1 MPKNV
6 QYCKWSEENMER
18 ALSAL
23 KNGDMGLNAAARTYS
38 VPKATLKRHFDGS
51 NIYAV
56 DGKKIVGSLSDL
68 PSHVEEEIENH
79 VLKLEEC
86 MFGMTSLDLRS
97 LAYQVAVQNNIP
109 TRFNNEKQLAGK
121 KWYSLF
127 MKRHPNLSLRQPEST
142 SLARAKGFNK
152 ERVEE
157 FFKILEKLVLENN
170 LDASRIYNADETGLS
185 TVQRKPRKIIALKGK
200 QQVGSV
206 ASGERGTNTTA
217 VCCVSASGHY
227 VPPMMIFK
235 RVRSNDAL
243 KIGAPPD
250 TIFAFNPE
258 SGYINKELF
267 LVWLTHFIEKVRPSK
282 EKKVL
287 LLLDGHA
294 SHTKNAEA
302 LTMARENGVI
312 MLALP
317 GHTTHRLQPLDV
329 TFFKPLSTYYINEI
343 ETWLRRPENVGKCI
357 TQFHVAQL
365 FGKAYG
371 KAATVATAVN
381 GFASTG
387 VWPVNRD
394 VFQDHHFSPSAALQ
408 VSPDMIPPANH
419 DIPQPTKESSLNV
432 PVSQISPLP
441 KAAASVKN
449 VRSTGTQQAKV
460 LTSSPYKKDLEKRQE
475 KRKPK
480 IRVQLDQNFQQAAKE
495 NKRQKKNESSW
506 FCEMCSTESVEDMI
520 QCMSCRKWV
529 HENCAGVKKGKKR
542 FFCFVCIST
551 KTGC

>member
-1 MPKNV
+1 MPKGV
-6 QYCKWSEENMER
+6 QYCKWTEENMER

-23 KNGDMGLNAAARTYS
+23 KNGDIGLNAAARTYS
-38 VPKATLKRHFDGS
+38 VPKATLKRHLDGS
-51 NIYAV
+51 NTYAV
-56 DGKKIVGSLSDL
+56 DGKKVVGSLSDL
-68 PSHVEEEIENH
+68 PPDVEEEIVNH
-79 VLKLEEC
+79 ILKLEEC
-86 MFGMTSLDLRS
+86 MFGMTSVDLRS
-97 LAYQVAVQNNIP
+97 LAYQIAVQNNIP
-109 TRFNNEKQLAGK
+109 NRFNNEKKLAGK

-127 MKRHPNLSLRQPEST
+127 MKRHPNLSLRQPEAT

-157 FFKILEKLVLENN
+157 FFDILEKLVLENN
-170 LDASRIYNADETGLS
+170 LEASRIYNVDETGLS

-217 VCCVSASGHY
+217 VCCVSGSGHY

-235 RVRSNDAL
+235 RARGNDAL

-250 TIFAFNPE
+250 TIFSFNPE

-267 LVWLTHFIEKVRPSK
+267 VVWLTHFIEKVRSRK

-294 SHTKNAEA
+294 SHTKNVEA
-302 LTMARENGVI
+302 LNMARENGVI
-312 MLALP
+312 LLALP

-329 TFFKPLSTYYINEI
+329 TFFKPLSSYYINEI
-343 ETWLRRPENVGKCI
+343 ETWLRRPENVGKCV
-357 TQFHVAQL
+357 TQFQIAQL

-371 KAATVATAVN
+371 KAATVATAIN

-394 VFQDHHFSPSAALQ
+394 VFQDHHFSPSATLQ
-408 VSPDMIPPANH
+408 IPSDVIPLAGT
-419 DIPQPTKESSLNV
+419 DISQPTKESSLIV
-432 PVSQISPLP
+432 PVNQISPLP
-441 KAAASVKN
+441 KAAVSMKK
-449 VRSTGTQQAKV
+449 VRSNGTQQAKE
-460 LTSSPYKKDLEKRQE
+460 LTSSPYKNNLEKSQE
-475 KRKPK
+475 KLKSK
-480 IRVQLDQNFQQAAKE
+480 IRVRLDQTFQEAPKDI
-495 NKRQKKNESSW
+495 KRQKKNESSW
-506 FCEMCSTESVEDMI
+506 YCEMCSTESVEDMI

-529 HENCAGVKKGKKR
+529 HETCAGVKKGKKR
-542 FFCFVCIST
+542 FFCFVCFSN
-551 KTGC
+551 K